1 MASALVGHYRAVLI
15 QRAGPVSA
23 SPNDLAFPITYFPYP
38 RMSESRGTSRDLRG
52 LAFAKMTGSGNDF
65 VFFDGRES
73 DVQHVMQPDAIVAIC
88 NRHNGIGADGVVV
101 LEPSAPLTAA
111 PSQSGFDA
119 TIHYFNS
126 DGSSADLCGNATLC
140 STVMAALLGFGAPE
154 GMTLATP
161 AGLIRSRL
169 SHMLPEIDLQPVSTV
184 LTDIDVAPAS
194 GESRIGFAV
203 AGIPHLVVL
212 TTDAE
217 QIDVAARGP
226 MLRWHERAG
235 ATGAN
240 VNWVSAMPDGR
251 WRYRTFER
259 GVEGETL
266 ACGTGAVATAILL
279 TAWGLA
285 SSPVTI
291 RTSSG
296 RDLVVHLTH
305 RDHQWLPTL
314 RGEGRVVFR
323 GRIGDLNL

>member
-1 MASALVGHYRAVLI
+1 
-15 QRAGPVSA
+15 
-23 SPNDLAFPITYFPYP
+23 
-38 RMSESRGTSRDLRG
+38 MSDVQGTPRDLRG

-73 DVQHVMQPDAIVAIC
+73 DVQYVMQPDAIVAIC

-101 LEPSAPLTAA
+101 LEPVMPPAA
-111 PSQSGFDA
+111 AASQSGFDA

-126 DGSSADLCGNATLC
+126 DGSPADLCGNATLC
-140 STVMAALLGFGAPE
+140 STVMAASLGFGAPE

-161 AGLIRSRL
+161 AGLIHSRL
-169 SHMLPEIDLQPVSTV
+169 SNTLPEIDLQPVSTV
-184 LTDIDVAPAS
+184 TPDIGIAPAS
-194 GESRIGFAV
+194 EESRIGFAV

-212 TTDAE
+212 TADAE
-217 QIDVAARGP
+217 HIDVAGRGP
-226 MLRWHERAG
+226 ILRWHERAG

-240 VNWVSAMPDGR
+240 VNWVSALPDGR

-285 SSPVTI
+285 TSPVTI

-296 RDLVVHLTH
+296 RDLTVRLT
-305 RDHQWLPTL
+305 RREDQWLPTL

-323 GRIGDLNL
+323 GHIGDLNL